1 MTMSAMDTN
10 RMISWF
16 MARLGARRVTK
27 VMPIPERKKTMGR
40 IAGSAPGAKMRAAMC
55 AAVKAANRP
64 MGTASVWNDN
74 AAPVP
79 AT

>member
-1 MTMSAMDTN
+1 MIMSAMDAN
-10 RMISWF
+10 RMISWL
-16 MARLGARRVTK
+16 MARLGAKRVTK
-27 VMPIPERKKTMGR
+27 VMPMPERRKTTGR

-64 MGTASVWNDN
+64 MGTASVWNES